1 MAEVG
6 TKGDKA
12 DTAWERYDRLN
23 FAITE
28 EIFGEGAAGQP
39 VYLDLEPDVLARI
52 AARMG
57 ESPGTEPDEL
67 LCEVVRATLPAPND
81 ASGLFSAHTAQAVQW
96 ELEGSSKPP
105 PCIGV
110 LAVLSLVAERMKQTE
125 EFAGSNYYGRLL
137 QALDIKGEFR
147 DRVGRDFRRETP
159 LLWNTLT
166 RWLEDSNGRRGLPT
180 AVAFDHRRFIG
191 LPLSQALVRAQDRAK
206 LPVLFAQFGLQSGQ
220 RISVQAMRE
229 LLGEWIPGSQVTQ
242 SLKRLWSKQSNRERI
257 SEVVCAELEGWD
269 GVLPSEV
276 RPAEH
281 KLYDNLSLAAEL
293 RAYPRA
299 AVDLLLLTRRGGQGA
314 TRLAILSADASGVA
328 MTALGR
334 LGDRMCLQPI
344 PGTSWESLEPGG
356 LISYPELLVANI
368 SIEVPD
374 GGATYS
380 RRAKR
385 LILLKRHEADHLFIE
400 ARRAELLENYLVLA
414 VSELAGSVRE
424 MLQSSARKGWRELSH
439 ETLLGL
445 PSDWAA
451 FQNVQLERIA
461 SVALDDLAPLQPI
474 ARTHLALGGGLP
486 LPGMNVWH
494 GDRLPELRVVVD
506 EYNENEVVHVRAVPS
521 RYLDGREGVDV
532 SLGKVDGAGVVDL
545 SGIPELR
552 DGDFRIV
559 VTRPPKG
566 RTLATAGLRSRSGS
580 WPRRLEEGED
590 TQIGHVLLDGRY
602 LTPFAGRVPE
612 DPRSMKILGALVEN
626 ATRAVT
632 GKRAEV
638 RTPLP
643 IRPGVVVE
651 DAEEDAWDPAEPGSE
666 EATEDLPVCF
676 TRAHHHW
683 LCASR
688 REKEPVYSVCKDCGR
703 EKWWDPPR
711 KHKRRSKS
719 GARGAGIR
727 DAAASASRHR
737 ALPKISEST
746 RADMELVLDA
756 LSYARTGSWRSLRTI
771 TAPIDDAPW
780 FAHEV
785 ARRLEAL
792 GHIQLEIEANSLAP
806 RRWCIAPPTVV
817 EPESGPCFLA
827 GSRSARLVRAVAE
840 VVSRELAGDVC
851 VVPQPDGPDVVE
863 IHGLGSD
870 ELALLVDEI
879 NEHRGQELGLSTRPA
894 SRIAAL
900 LPPLSTIRMSLP
912 ELMMSASG
920 FDRLDLDSGRWV
932 PVDRMERAGAYRLR
946 SRPWVYAVVPAP
958 SAPARRT
965 VVADVRLAK
974 HLAAGDVS
982 PRTDRLR
989 RALPHVAGI
998 RRGPPCPDCSSA
1010 RRFCAAAGFR
1020 PRRPDGTLAYERVPL
1035 EIAEAIWEACTIGD

>member
-1 MAEVG
+1 MAGVG
-6 TKGDKA
+6 TTGDKV
-12 DTAWERYDRLN
+12 DTAWERYERLN
-23 FAITE
+23 VAVADE
-28 EIFGEGAAGQP
+28 VFGEGAAGRP
-39 VYLDLEPDVLARI
+39 VYLDLEPEVLARI
-52 AARMG
+52 AERMG
-57 ESPGTEPDEL
+57 ESSGTEPDDL
-67 LCEVVRATLPAPND
+67 LCEVVRATLPFPD
-81 ASGLFSAHTAQAVQW
+81 GASGLFSAHTTRAVLW
-96 ELEGSSKPP
+96 EWEGSSKPP

-137 QALDIKGEFR
+137 QALDIDGEFR
-147 DRVGRDFRRETP
+147 DRVGWDFRKETP
-159 LLWNTLT
+159 LLWDTLN

-180 AVAFDHRRFIG
+180 AVAFDRRRFIG
-191 LPLSQALVRAQDRAK
+191 LPLSQALVRAQDRTK

-220 RISVQAMRE
+220 RISVRAMQE
-229 LLGEWIPGSQVTQ
+229 LLGEWIPGSHVTQ

-269 GVLPSEV
+269 GALPSEV

-281 KLYDNLSLAAEL
+281 KLGDSLFLAAEL
-293 RAYPRA
+293 RAYPRPA
-299 AVDLLLLTRRGGQGA
+299 IDLLLLARHTGQGVGRSA
-314 TRLAILSADASGVA
+314 VLSADASGAA

-334 LGDRMCLQPI
+334 LRDRMRLQPI
-344 PGTSWESLEPGG
+344 PGTSWESVEPSQ
-356 LISYPELLVANI
+356 LVSYPELLIANV
-368 SIEVPD
+368 SLEVPE
-374 GGATYS
+374 GGTRFA

-385 LILLKRHEADHLFIE
+385 LVLLKRHEADHLFIE
-400 ARRAELLENYLVLA
+400 SRRAELLETYLILVVA
-414 VSELAGSVRE
+414 ELAGQVRE
-424 MLQSSARKGWRELSH
+424 MLQSSARRGWRELSH
-439 ETLLGL
+439 ETLPGL
-445 PSDWAA
+445 PLGWTV
-451 FQNVQLERIA
+451 FQNVQLERIVG
-461 SVALDDLAPLQPI
+461 VAIDDLAPLQPI

-494 GDRLPELRVVVD
+494 SDGLPELRVVVD
-506 EYNENEVVHVRAVPS
+506 EHNETEIAHVRAVPS

-532 SLGKVDGAGVVDL
+532 PLGEVEGAGIVDL
-545 SGIPELR
+545 SGIPKLR

-559 VTRPPKG
+559 VACSPKG
-566 RTLATAGLRSRSGS
+566 RTLATAGLRARSGS

-590 TQIGHVLLDGRY
+590 TRIGHALLDGRY
-602 LTPFAGRVPE
+602 LTPFAGSMPE
-612 DPRSMKILGALVEN
+612 DPRSMKMMGALVEN
-626 ATRAVT
+626 ATRAAT
-632 GKRAEV
+632 GRRAEA
-638 RTPLP
+638 RSPLP

-666 EATEDLPVCF
+666 EAMEDLPVCF

-688 REKEPVYSVCKDCGR
+688 RGNEPVYSICKDCGR
-703 EKWWDPPR
+703 EKWWDPPKKR
-711 KHKRRSKS
+711 KRRSKS
-719 GARGAGIR
+719 GARGAGTH
-727 DAAASASRHR
+727 DVTASASGHQ
-737 ALPKISEST
+737 ALPEISEST

-792 GHIQLEIEANSLAP
+792 GHIQLEIDAKSLAP

-827 GSRSARLVRAVAE
+827 GSRSARLVRAVEE
-840 VVSRELAGDVC
+840 VVRGELAGDVC
-851 VVPQPDGPDVVE
+851 EVPQPDGPDVVE
-863 IHGLGSD
+863 IHGIGSD

-912 ELMMSASG
+912 ELTMSASRL
-920 FDRLDLDSGRWV
+920 DRLDLGSGRWA

-974 HLAAGDVS
+974 HLAAGDAS
-982 PRTDRLR
+982 LALIGYDEPCRTLLASAGAPLPGLLERAAVLCSGRL
-989 RALPHVAGI
+989 PT
-998 RRGPPCPDCSSA
+998 
-1010 RRFCAAAGFR
+1010 
-1020 PRRPDGTLAYERVPL
+1020 RRPDGTLAYERVPL
-1035 EIAEAIWEACTIGD
+1035 EVAEAIWEACTVGN